1 MVAQRPHKGTD
12 WTVNEGLFPSGLPD
26 PRWIGKSVIQ
36 MHPQIGIDC
45 IEWLVQ
51 IQWGST
57 WGHYVAKTS
66 QDPQEALT
74 MALGSA
80 LEHGCPPEWLPMD
93 DNGWKTAVA

>member
-1 MVAQRPHKGTD
+1 MARPHKGTD
-12 WTVNEGLFPSGLPD
+12 WTVGEGLFPSGLPN
-26 PRWIGKSVIQ
+26 PSWIGKSIIQ
-36 MHPQIGIDC
+36 IHPQLGGDA

-57 WGHYVAKTS
+57 WGHYVVATS

-74 MALGSA
+74 MAFGQA
-80 LEHGCPPEWLPMD
+80 LQFGCPPEWLPYG